1 MIACFMRNSIS
12 TYGTVL
18 IIRITKLQTG
28 VRTAVG
34 PWQTNITV
42 VMGAVTICEV

>member
-1 MIACFMRNSIS
+1 MS

-18 IIRITKLQTG
+18 VIRIMKLLTG

-34 PWQTNITV
+34 SWQTNITV
-42 VMGAVTICEV
+42 VMGAVTAYEV